1 MAVVNAQ
8 KNWIKAIGMM
18 SGTSLDGVDAALIET
33 DGVEVRR
40 TGHAVF
46 VPYSPEL
53 RERMR
58 ACFGNRSAT
67 NTEHV
72 VADDLTLVHVD
83 AINMLLDRASISPS
97 EIGVIG
103 FHGQTVFHEPASG
116 ITRQIGT
123 PDMLAEKTGIPVVAD
138 FRLAD
143 VAAGG
148 EGAPLAPVYHA
159 ALMKSAGVD
168 MPVAVLN
175 IGGVSNVTW
184 IGPDEELLAFDCG
197 PGNARIDDW
206 MLRHTGTPVD
216 LNGATA
222 ASGLPDP
229 MIEVRFLEDPYFDRI
244 PPKSLDREDMALRI
258 DGLVAEAKLGVADG
272 AATLAQCT
280 VAAIVA
286 GVNHLPEAPL
296 QWFVCG
302 GGRHNDYL
310 MAQLN
315 NRLGVPVRS
324 VDELDWDGD
333 AVEAECFGYLAVRH
347 LRDLPLSFPG
357 TTGVPEPCR
366 GGKLYH
372 SKKAA

>member
-1 MAVVNAQ
+1 M
-8 KNWIKAIGMM
+8 KHGWIKAIGMM

-33 DGVEVRR
+33 DGIEVRR
-40 TGHAVF
+40 TGQSVF
-46 VPYSPEL
+46 VPYAPEL
-53 RERMR
+53 RKRMR

-72 VADDLTLVHVD
+72 VADDLTQVHVD
-83 AINMLLDRASISPS
+83 AVNMLMDKFGIPAADIS
-97 EIGVIG
+97 VIG

-116 ITRQIGT
+116 LTRQIGT
-123 PDMLAEKTGIPVVAD
+123 PHILAEKTGIPVVAD

-159 ALMKSAGVD
+159 ALIKSAGVEL
-168 MPVAVLN
+168 PVAVLN
-175 IGGVSNVTW
+175 IGGVSNVTY
-184 IGPDEELLAFDCG
+184 IDGDDALLAFDCG

-206 MLRHTGTPVD
+206 MLRHTGNPVD

-222 ASGLPDP
+222 ASGNGDP
-229 MIEVRFLEDPYFDRI
+229 MVEVKFLEDPYFDRI
-244 PPKSLDREDMALRI
+244 PPKSLDREDMAARI
-258 DGLVAEAKLGVADG
+258 DGLVVEAKLNVSDG
-272 AATLAQCT
+272 AATLANCT

-286 GVNHLPEAPL
+286 GVNHLPAAPKS
-296 QWFVCG
+296 WFVCG
-302 GGRHNDYL
+302 GGRHNDYIMKTL
-310 MAQLN
+310 AI
-315 NRLGVPVRS
+315 RLGAPVRS

-333 AVEAECFGYLAVRH
+333 AVEAECFGFLAVRH

-357 TTGVPEPCR
+357 TTGVPAPCC
-366 GGKLYH
+366 GGKLYA

>member
-1 MAVVNAQ
+1 MTQ
-8 KNWIKAIGMM
+8 GRTPGWITAIGMM

-40 TGHAVF
+40 LDQSVF
-46 VPYSPEL
+46 VPYAPEL

-67 NTEHV
+67 NSEHV
-72 VADDLTLVHVD
+72 VADDLTQVHVD
-83 AINMLLDRASISPS
+83 AVNMLLEKSGMTPGD
-97 EIGVIG
+97 IGVIG

-116 ITRQIGT
+116 LTRQIGT
-123 PDMLAEKTGIPVVAD
+123 PDMLADKTGIPVVAD

-159 ALMKSAGVD
+159 ALMKSAGVEV
-168 MPVAVLN
+168 PVAVLN

-184 IGPDEELLAFDCG
+184 IGEGDDILAFDCG
-197 PGNARIDDW
+197 PGNARLDDW
-206 MLRHTGTPVD
+206 MLRHTGNPVD

-222 ASGLPDP
+222 ASGKGDL
-229 MIEVRFLEDPYFDRI
+229 MVEVKFLEDPYFDRV
-244 PPKSLDREDMALRI
+244 PPKSLDREDMAARI
-258 DGLVAEAKLGVADG
+258 DGLVTEAKLGVSDG
-272 AATLAQCT
+272 AATLANCT

-286 GVNHLPEAPL
+286 GVNHLPVAPKS
-296 QWFVCG
+296 WFVCG
-302 GGRHNDYL
+302 GGRHNHYVMETL
-310 MAQLN
+310 AS
-315 NRLGVPVRS
+315 RLGVPVHS

-347 LRDLPLSFPG
+347 LHGLPLSFPG
-357 TTGVPEPCR
+357 TTGVPAPCC
-366 GGKLYH
+366 GGKLYTT
-372 SKKAA
+372 KKAA

>member
-1 MAVVNAQ
+1 MGTG
-8 KNWIKAIGMM
+8 WIKAIGMM

-33 DGVEVRR
+33 NGTDVRR
-40 TGHAVF
+40 TGQSVF
-46 VPYSPEL
+46 IAYTADL

-58 ACFGNRSAT
+58 GCFGNRFAT
-67 NTEHV
+67 NSEQV
-72 VADDLTLVHVD
+72 IADDLTDAHVD
-83 AINMLLDRASISPS
+83 AVSMLLDKAGIAAS
-97 EIGVIG
+97 EIDVIG
-103 FHGQTVFHEPASG
+103 FHGQTVFHEPAVG

-123 PDMLAEKTGIPVVAD
+123 PYMLAEKTGIPVVAD

-159 ALMKSAGVD
+159 ALMKSAGVE

-184 IGPDEELLAFDCG
+184 IGPDDALLAFDCG
-197 PGNARIDDW
+197 PGNARLDDW

-216 LNGATA
+216 MNGATA
-222 ASGLPDP
+222 SSGQADP
-229 MIEVRFLEDPYFDRI
+229 MVEVKFLEDPYFDRV
-244 PPKSLDREDMALRI
+244 PPKSLDREDMAATI
-258 DGLVAEAKLGVADG
+258 DGLVAEAKLSMADG
-272 AATLAQCT
+272 AATLANCT

-286 GVNHLPEAPL
+286 GVNHLPTAPKG
-296 QWFVCG
+296 WFVCG
-302 GGRHNDYL
+302 GGRHNQYI

-315 NRLGVPVRS
+315 ERLGVPVRS

-357 TTGVPEPCR
+357 TTGVAEPCC
-366 GGKLYH
+366 GGRLYQT
-372 SKKAA
+372 KKAA